1 MVAIFVPTERL
12 QMNTDKM
19 TMREAMTLLY
29 GDLERQGPGD
39 DAFTRSILRRLPK
52 IPDTSRIADLG
63 CGTGAG
69 SVLLAQQYRLPV
81 LCVDTSQEFLAS
93 LDARAEQLGLATL
106 IKPLQAD
113 MGKFD
118 PHEHQ
123 FDLLWSEGAAY
134 NLTFDIAME
143 KWRPLM
149 ADGGVA
155 VVSEMSW
162 FGTERP
168 QKVLDYWGEAYPQ
181 MASETANTQSAE
193 RHRFEVL
200 FTKRLPAPSW
210 WKYYYDPLLA
220 KADAL
225 LEGAP
230 EKLRE
235 AIDDTRLETD
245 VFREHSNHFG
255 YTFYGL
261 KAV

>member
-1 MVAIFVPTERL
+1 MASIFVPTQRL

-19 TMREAMTLLY
+19 TMRKAMTLLFS
-29 GDLERQGPGD
+29 DIERKGPGD
-39 DAFTRSILRRLPK
+39 DAFTKSILGRLPK
-52 IPDTSRIADLG
+52 IPDNARIVDLG

-69 SVLLAQQYRLPV
+69 SVLLAQHYRLPV
-81 LCVDTSQEFLAS
+81 LCVDTSQEFLAT
-93 LDARAEQLGLATL
+93 LEGHAERLGLTSL
-106 IKPLQAD
+106 ITPLQAD
-113 MGKFD
+113 MGKLNS
-118 PHEHQ
+118 HEHQ

-134 NLTFDIAME
+134 NLTFDVAME

-162 FGTERP
+162 FGAERP

-181 MASETANTQSAE
+181 MASETANIQSAE

-200 FTKRLPAPSW
+200 FTERLPAPSW

-225 LEGAP
+225 SEGAS
-230 EKLRE
+230 EKLQE
-235 AIDDTRLETD
+235 AIDETRLETD
-245 VFREHSNHFG
+245 VFRGGSNHFG

>member
-1 MVAIFVPTERL
+1 MANIFVPTERL

-19 TMREAMTLLY
+19 TMREAMTRLY
-29 GDLERQGPGD
+29 GDIARQGPGD
-39 DAFTRSILRRLPK
+39 DAFTKSILRRLPN
-52 IPDTSRIADLG
+52 IPDNSRIADLG

-69 SVLLAQQYRLPV
+69 SVLLAQHYRMPV
-81 LCVDTSQEFLAS
+81 LCVDTSQAFLAS
-93 LDARAEQLGLATL
+93 LNARAEQLELETL
-106 IKPLQAD
+106 IRTLQAD
-113 MGKFD
+113 MGKLD

-134 NLTFDIAME
+134 NLTFNIAME
-143 KWRPLM
+143 KWRPLI

-162 FGTERP
+162 FGKERP
-168 QKVLDYWGEAYPQ
+168 KKVLDFWDEAYPQ
-181 MASETANTQSAE
+181 MASETANAQSAK

-200 FTKRLPAPSW
+200 FTERLPAPSW

-220 KADAL
+220 KADEL
-225 LEGAP
+225 SEGAP

-235 AIDDTRLETD
+235 AIDDTRWETE
-245 VFREHSNHFG
+245 VFRENSDHFG